1 MRRAPPWGRR
11 TPHRGS
17 RPAGVRAGG
26 RRRGLPPARDVA
38 RAPAPSSARARSKAR
53 GRRAVAPGGA
63 GGARSAPPAPLGPC
77 PVCVNPMRRRIELRL
92 FQGAAAAPALRGL
105 GRCGLSAADV
115 RAHFES
121 GHFHPD
127 PPLLIATLVDLLSR
141 ARADGGPAGEGKD
154 ASLASINQGHKLR
167 LEIIKLIA
175 AIAGNSHGSA
185 APQFVSQTIGMLL
198 SEQQAVEMRKLA
210 ASRPGGKPV

>member
-17 RPAGVRAGG
+17 RPGVRAGG
-26 RRRGLPPARDVA
+26 RRRGLPPARDVV
-38 RAPAPSSARARSKAR
+38 RAPAPSSARGRSKAR
-53 GRRAVAPGGA
+53 GRRAVAA
-63 GGARSAPPAPLGPC
+63 GGARSAPPAPLGHC

-127 PPLLIATLVDLLSR
+127 PPLLIATLVDLLGKTR
-141 ARADGGPAGEGKD
+141 AEGGRAAEKET
-154 ASLASINQGHKLR
+154 SLAAVNQRHKQR

-175 AIAGNSHGSA
+175 AIAENSRDSA
-185 APQFVSQTIGMLL
+185 SPQFVNQTIDILL
-198 SEQQAVEMRKLA
+198 SERQASDMRKLA
-210 ASRPGGKPV
+210 VRQIS

>member
-1 MRRAPPWGRR
+1 MENTLAKLLTRALNSVNPLMGDGSRLVTVQYCELCQSSGLHEGSATRCDCWCHAARAAWGRR
-11 TPHRGS
+11 TPHWGS
-17 RPAGVRAGG
+17 RPGVRAGG

-38 RAPAPSSARARSKAR
+38 RAPAPSSARGRSKAR
-53 GRRAVAPGGA
+53 GRRAVAA
-63 GGARSAPPAPLGPC
+63 GGARSAPPAPLGHC

-141 ARADGGPAGEGKD
+141 ARADGGPAEG
-154 ASLASINQGHKLR
+154 QGR
-167 LEIIKLIA
+167 FTRVDQP
-175 AIAGNSHGSA
+175 GPQA
-185 APQFVSQTIGMLL
+185 AP
-198 SEQQAVEMRKLA
+198 R
-210 ASRPGGKPV
+210 R